1 MLKTNGFAQAFNLT
15 TAALPTGQPKRDLR
29 TEMAT
34 PIRTATQIAKAYNRV
49 RKTKEL
55 TQAKL
60 DRLLEGNALYKLFE
74 QENTDHPYYALARIG
89 AGPLDEIEFLI
100 AGVLGWTVGKGT
112 IRNALEKLRSMP
124 IATELAKESDWDA
137 LLQIAPV
144 EMSETEVADKLQ
156 SLFGSSTHVFDSGKQ
171 KELDIKIAALHG
183 RKNVQRHRE
192 SPPIELVSVL
202 RPAVNE
208 VKKLA
213 KVLRDCGNGVS
224 TVRRELEKKQ
234 MIRGLSGQ
242 AKDHWID
249 AVLR

>member
-1 MLKTNGFAQAFNLT
+1 
-15 TAALPTGQPKRDLR
+15 
-29 TEMAT
+29 MAT
-34 PIRTATQIAKAYNRV
+34 PVRTATQIVKAYSLV
-49 RKTKEL
+49 RRTKEL
-55 TQAKL
+55 TQTKL
-60 DRLLEGNALYKLFE
+60 DNLLEGNPLYKLFE
-74 QENTDHPYYALARIG
+74 QDNTDHPYYALAQNG
-89 AGPLDEIEFLI
+89 ARPLDEIEPLI
-100 AGVLGWTVGKGT
+100 AGVLGWTVGKET
-112 IRNALEKLRSMP
+112 IRDALEKLRLMP
-124 IATELAKESDWDA
+124 TATEVATESDWDA

-144 EMSETEVADKLQ
+144 EMSETVVADKLQ

-171 KELDIKIAALHG
+171 KELDLKIAELHG

-192 SPPIELVSVL
+192 SPPIELMPVL

-234 MIRGLSGQ
+234 MIRGLSGH
-242 AKDHWID
+242 AKDYWID

>member
-1 MLKTNGFAQAFNLT
+1 MKMKIL
-15 TAALPTGQPKRDLR
+15 LR
-29 TEMAT
+29 R
-34 PIRTATQIAKAYNRV
+34 PSPSR
-49 RKTKEL
+49 
-55 TQAKL
+55 
-60 DRLLEGNALYKLFE
+60 RLLLPQRPRRIRSRDPRPLSPLSPPPSME
-74 QENTDHPYYALARIG
+74 LASMELQVLRRMP
-89 AGPLDEIEFLI
+89 AEAAVVVAVAIE
-100 AGVLGWTVGKGT
+100 A
-112 IRNALEKLRSMP
+112 
-124 IATELAKESDWDA
+124 ATESREVAVVATEVAAVVTEVAVEATEAAVEATERAAEEATEVATESDWNA

-144 EMSETEVADKLQ
+144 EMSETVVADKLQ

-171 KELDIKIAALHG
+171 KELDLKIAELHG

-192 SPPIELVSVL
+192 SPPIELMPVL

-234 MIRGLSGQ
+234 MIRGLSGH
-242 AKDHWID
+242 AKDYWID